1 MNNIL
6 VIFKKQIID
15 TFKNKSILLQVILY
29 PVITLVMEALVRPEG
44 MPAHYYTKMFSAM
57 YVGMTPLISMTSIIA
72 EEKEKNTLRV
82 LLMSN
87 VKPWQY
93 LTGIGAYVWVIFMF
107 GTGVMATAIEPA
119 HIPFYLL
126 IMGLSAIVSIA
137 IGACVGINAKNQM
150 SATSQGS
157 MVMLMLSFL
166 PMLAMFNDGI
176 AKVANFVYT
185 QHVRAMLDEMSFSAL
200 KLDGAIIV
208 AVNTIL
214 AVALF
219 IAAYRKKGLE

>member
-6 VIFKKQIID
+6 VIFKKQIMD

-107 GTGVMATAIEPA
+107 GTGVMAPAIEPA
-119 HIPFYLL
+119 NIPFYLL

-137 IGACVGINAKNQM
+137 IGECVGINAKKQM

-157 MVMLMLSFL
+157 MVMLLLSFL

-185 QHVRAMLDEMSFSAL
+185 QHVRSMLDEMSFSAL

>member
-6 VIFKKQIID
+6 VVFKKQLKD
-15 TFKNKSILLQVILY
+15 TFSNKSILLQVILY
-29 PVITLVMEALVRPEG
+29 PVITLVMEALIRPEG

-57 YVGMTPLISMTSIIA
+57 YVGMTPLLAMTSIIA

-107 GTGVMATAIEPA
+107 GSGVMATAIEPA

-126 IMGLSAIVSIA
+126 VMGLSAIVSIA

-157 MVMLMLSFL
+157 MVMLLLAFL
-166 PMLAMFNDGI
+166 PMLAMFNEGI

-185 QHVRAMLDEMSFSAL
+185 QHVRALLDEMSFSAI

-208 AVNTIL
+208 AVNVIL
-214 AVALF
+214 AVGLF